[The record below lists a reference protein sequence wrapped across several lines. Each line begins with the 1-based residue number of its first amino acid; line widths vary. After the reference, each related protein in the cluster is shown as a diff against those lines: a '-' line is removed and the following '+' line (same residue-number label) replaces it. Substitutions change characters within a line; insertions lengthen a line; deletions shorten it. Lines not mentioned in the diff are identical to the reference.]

1 MQNITIIVNILQAQT
16 VLKIE
21 EDEILIIY
29 IKENA
34 MITVEEQFEKLP
46 ICPFCSTQIE
56 KLFTSEI
63 RSFLGRRY
71 IYYCSNCLKVLG
83 LSHRKGFW
91 MG

>member
-1 MQNITIIVNILQAQT
+1 
-16 VLKIE
+16 
-21 EDEILIIY
+21 
-29 IKENA
+29 
-34 MITVEEQFEKLP
+34 MIAIEEQFEKHP
-46 ICPFCSTQIE
+46 ICPFCSVQID

-71 IYYCSNCLKVLG
+71 IYYCSKCLKVLG